1 MTKPRTVIK
10 PRTAV
15 VLAASCF
22 ALVGLAACQS
32 GTQGV
37 GAPNPTLSTA
47 TTTTPAPTTTT
58 APPTATLIPTRPTV
72 QTTLP
77 TVPPTR
83 LPVPFPNGTPVPPGQ
98 IHSEGMPTPPQTV
111 TVSGDDVEFVAQQSG
126 CEQVTAKATAQT
138 STSVTIQ
145 VITTTIT
152 HGTQVCPMYV
162 RDLPIVVR
170 LDAPLGSRE
179 LIFQGVT
186 VRP

>member
-1 MTKPRTVIK
+1 M
-10 PRTAV
+10 
-15 VLAASCF
+15 LAATCL

-32 GTQGV
+32 GASGG
-37 GAPNPTLSTA
+37 GAPNPPMGTVTTTVPATA
-47 TTTTPAPTTTT
+47 TT
-58 APPTATLIPTRPTV
+58 PPTATAIPTRRTV

-83 LPVPFPNGTPVPPGQ
+83 LPVPFPHGTPVPPSQ
-98 IHSEGMPTPPQTV
+98 IHSEGMLTPPQSV

-126 CEQVTAKATAQT
+126 CAQVTAKATAQT

-162 RDLPIVVR
+162 REVPIVVR

-179 LIFQGVT
+179 LIFHGET
-186 VRP
+186 VRS